1 MINAKLVQQLRDQ
14 TGAGMMECK
23 KALEEAGGDSDKARE
38 ILRKSGAAKALKKSE
53 RSAEAGTIEA
63 YIHPGG
69 RVGVLLKLQCE
80 TDFVARNE
88 LFGQLAHDLALHIA
102 GMTPLYVSSDDISEE
117 IKESERRLYRE
128 QFAGSGKS
136 EEIFAKIIEG
146 KMQAYAAEV
155 SLLEQPFVKDQD
167 KKVKD
172 VIQEYVVK
180 LGENIRVA
188 GFTRYEIKW
197 PI

>member
-1 MINAKLVQQLRDQ
+1 
-14 TGAGMMECK
+14 MECK
-23 KALEEAGGDSDKARE
+23 KALEEAAGDSDKARE

-53 RSAEAGTIEA
+53 RSAEAGIIEA

-69 RVGVLLKLQCE
+69 RIGALLKLQCE

-88 LFGQLAHDLALHIA
+88 LFRILAHDLALHIA
-102 GMTPLYVSSDDISEE
+102 GMVPLYVSSDDIAEE
-117 IKESERRLYRE
+117 IKENERRLYRE
-128 QFAGSGKS
+128 QFAGSGKP
-136 EEIFAKIIEG
+136 EEIIAKIIEG

-172 VIQEYVVK
+172 IIREYVVK

-188 GFTRYEIKW
+188 GFTRYEI
-197 PI
+197 